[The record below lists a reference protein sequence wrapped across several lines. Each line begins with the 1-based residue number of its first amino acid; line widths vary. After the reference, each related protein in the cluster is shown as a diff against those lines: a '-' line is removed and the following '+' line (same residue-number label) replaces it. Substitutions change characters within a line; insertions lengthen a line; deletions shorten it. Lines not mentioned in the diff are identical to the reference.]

1 MEKNLENPNIFYSHK
16 LNLRKSYS
24 LAFKAQTMKTLLL
37 FTIIRQRLRLPSENI
52 ETIQFSDKVQILYHF
67 NFS

>member
-16 LNLRKSYS
+16 LNLRKSHS
-24 LAFKAQTMKTLLL
+24 LGFKAQTMKTLLL